1 MTIDYI
7 VAGLP
12 ALAFG
17 EKAPISWERFRE
29 AVGDDAL
36 IERLERRFDDLD
48 TQLRN
53 AVAAARG
60 GAEDARTAEGCSL
73 YWRDRAAACFQERD
87 VAKRQDLIDRVWWDA
102 AGELV
107 PPASP
112 LGEGALA
119 AYALRLKIALRR
131 DRADAAAGNAA
142 FDAIADAAT
151 PGFGQTQE
159 QKI

>member
-12 ALAFG
+12 SLEFG
-17 EKAPISWERFRE
+17 AKAPISWDGFRQ

-36 IERLERRFDDLD
+36 IARLERRFDDLD
-48 TQLRN
+48 IQLRN
-53 AVAAARG
+53 AVATARG
-60 GAEDARTAEGCSL
+60 GAEDARAAQGCSL
-73 YWRDRAAACFQERD
+73 YWRDRVSACFQEGD
-87 VAKRQDLIDRVWWDA
+87 VARRQDLLDRVWWDA

-131 DRADAAAGNAA
+131 DRVSAAEGNAA
-142 FDAIADAAT
+142 FDAAAAAS
-151 PGFGQTQE
+151 GGGE
-159 QKI
+159 KGNSSI

>member
-7 VAGLP
+7 VASLP
-12 ALAFG
+12 ALEFG
-17 EKAPISWERFRE
+17 AKAPISWEGFRQ
-29 AVGDDAL
+29 AIGDDAL
-36 IERLERRFDDLD
+36 IARLERRFDDLD

-60 GAEDARTAEGCSL
+60 GAEDARAAQGCSL
-73 YWRDRAAACFQERD
+73 YWRDRVSACFQEND
-87 VAKRQDLIDRVWWDA
+87 VARRQDLLDRVWWDA

-119 AYALRLKIALRR
+119 AYALRLRIALRR
-131 DRADAAAGNAA
+131 DRVSAAEGNAA
-142 FDAIADAAT
+142 FDAAAAT
-151 PGFGQTQE
+151 PDEEKRT
-159 QKI
+159 